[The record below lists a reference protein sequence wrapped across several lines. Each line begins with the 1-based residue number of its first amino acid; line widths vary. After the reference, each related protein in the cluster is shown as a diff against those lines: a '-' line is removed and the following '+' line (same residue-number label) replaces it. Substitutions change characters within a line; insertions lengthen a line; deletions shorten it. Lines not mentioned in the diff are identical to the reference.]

1 MIYYSRL
8 FCINGKMHMI
18 EENNYDDVKNE
29 LFCELSMFYIMLSD
43 YIKEEKEKEFYL

>member
-18 EENNYDDVKNE
+18 EENHYYDVKKE
-29 LFCELSMFYIMLSD
+29 IFCQLSMFYIMLSD
-43 YIKEEKEKEFYL
+43 FIKEEKEFYL